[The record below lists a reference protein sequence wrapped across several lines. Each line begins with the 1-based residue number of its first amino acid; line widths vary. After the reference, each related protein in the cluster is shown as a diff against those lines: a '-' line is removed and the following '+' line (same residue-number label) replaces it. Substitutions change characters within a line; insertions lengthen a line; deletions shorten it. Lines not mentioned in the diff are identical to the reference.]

1 MLAVLGLTEL
11 WKDAGWA
18 LPVALVC
25 FIFRQPLMNMAGPS
39 TSELSMAYVGERN
52 RELMSACNG
61 SIWSGSWWLAAR
73 AFEALRS
80 HNFPYW
86 QIFLMTA
93 ALFLIGT
100 LSYLGLIRTV
110 EHRELRSGNN
120 SVTNESL

>member
-1 MLAVLGLTEL
+1 
-11 WKDAGWA
+11 
-18 LPVALVC
+18 
-25 FIFRQPLMNMAGPS
+25 MNMAGPS

-61 SIWSGSWWLAAR
+61 AIWSGSWWLAAR

-80 HNFPYW
+80 HQFPYW

-93 ALFLIGT
+93 ALYLIGT

-110 EHRELRSGNN
+110 EHRERRDDNPSF
-120 SVTNESL
+120 TNDPL